1 VCRGCRYPT
10 IVAAGAGFARLS
22 REWHRTGCWSTRS
35 LRADRDI
42 ARRGLSDHWKQ
53 AKHAEPP
60 LRRFEHASEVA
71 PTAVLLA
78 SDPGGNLYVGQVLGP
93 SSGDVM
99 P

>member
-1 VCRGCRYPT
+1 
-10 IVAAGAGFARLS
+10 
-22 REWHRTGCWSTRS
+22 
-35 LRADRDI
+35 
-42 ARRGLSDHWKQ
+42 
-53 AKHAEPP
+53 

-78 SDPGGNLYVGQVLGP
+78 SDPGGNLYVGQVLVP